1 MRQSPRAT
9 LVLCCALALIA
20 GSASAASA
28 ADEAA
33 PATAPATGKDA
44 PAAAKG
50 APSTGKATPAAAGTG
65 APVEILVLKEHG
77 VGSPSL
83 AQPYVDRF
91 MALAAEDNGWSGA
104 QGQYLSNRGA
114 AEAFIKERKPHYGI
128 LSLAAFLAL
137 RVPHHMEVVG
147 RVASTLAGGEQ
158 YFIVSKSATDLN
170 GCKGHELAS
179 DHFSDSRFVERVV
192 ARREFK
198 LSEFKLIKHQRPLQ
212 SLRQV
217 LAGQADCALL
227 DDAQLAE
234 LKHLKGSD
242 AVKVV
247 WTSKKLPPMV
257 VVAFP
262 SAPPA
267 EKKKFRENLVHV
279 CEGDGNT
286 ACEEVGID
294 KLDPASQN
302 DYAEVVSAYGR

>member
-1 MRQSPRAT
+1 MRQSRRAT
-9 LVLCCALALIA
+9 LVLRCALALLA
-20 GSASAASA
+20 GTASAA
-28 ADEAA
+28 EPAA
-33 PATAPATGKDA
+33 PAPGKDA
-44 PAAAKG
+44 P
-50 APSTGKATPAAAGTG
+50 
-65 APVEILVLKEHG
+65 VEMLVLKEHG

-91 MALAAEDNGWSGA
+91 MALAAEDNGWSSA

-114 AEAFIKERKPHYGI
+114 AEAFIKDRKPHYGI
-128 LSLAAFLAL
+128 FSLAAFLAL
-137 RVPHHMEVVG
+137 RVPYHMEVVG

-158 YFIVSKSATDLN
+158 YFIVSKSAKDLA

-179 DHFSDSRFVERVV
+179 DHFSDTRFVERVV
-192 ARREFK
+192 ARREFQ
-198 LSEFKLIKHQRPLQ
+198 LSEFELIKHQRPLQ

-217 LAGQADCALL
+217 LSGQADCALL

-234 LKHLKGSD
+234 LKHLKGSE

-262 SAPPA
+262 NAPPP

-294 KLDPASQN
+294 KLEPASQN